1 MLGMRKVTLITLEV
15 LLILTC
21 SQSKEVIQT
30 KRLMRRIGTIVVA
43 KSTKLTPIAM
53 TILTGK
59 HDDPLEKWL
68 SDSADKIKS
77 VLSMPGILSSEDN
90 ISNFGAQSAG
100 IESSLNDSIKYL
112 TTISKYR
119 GPGIPVPETA
129 ICAGQ
134 VADNIKGYVFQTKG
148 ILTNSYGILDLQ

>member
-1 MLGMRKVTLITLEV
+1 MMKVTLIALAL

-30 KRLMRRIGTIVVA
+30 ISLMRRIGTIVVA

-59 HDDPLEKWL
+59 NDDPLEKWL

-77 VLSMPGILSSEDN
+77 VLSMPGI
-90 ISNFGAQSAG
+90 F
-100 IESSLNDSIKYL
+100 K
-112 TTISKYR
+112 
-119 GPGIPVPETA
+119 
-129 ICAGQ
+129 
-134 VADNIKGYVFQTKG
+134 F
-148 ILTNSYGILDLQ
+148 